1 MRYSLYFFICR
12 SWTLLTL
19 VIQVTSSA
27 VHLEGQRKISP
38 KLQAHGSDYLPHMA
52 VTHLASLVRACVVID
67 AVSPC
72 KGAPRHRCEC
82 VRDEER

>member
-1 MRYSLYFFICR
+1 MDFAY
-12 SWTLLTL
+12 L

-52 VTHLASLVRACVVID
+52 VTHLASYLIASCVLV
-67 AVSPC
+67 S
-72 KGAPRHRCEC
+72 
-82 VRDEER
+82 